1 MQATDTDIFI
11 MAIYYSV
18 CIPGLKELWMQKG
31 SSYIPCHIIA
41 NLLAEKFTLP
51 VTLVASALLCGHI
64 MSGCDTISYVLGKGK
79 EKSFKVAMAI
89 ASDLTEMMQFGDDTH
104 DVTEAVTDVCRNF
117 FLKLYGDFSGNLD
130 KLRAHVRTYQGR
142 YQETAPNRECLQVPH
157 DYHLQESSYV
167 HTFLTWCYIIWTEH
181 CAWPFGF
188 HYDGQTGEAFVCQTQ
203 ELLSV

>member
-64 MSGCDTISYVLGKGK
+64 MSGCDTISCVLGKGK
-79 EKSFKVAMAI
+79 KKSFKVAMANT
-89 ASDLTEMMQFGDDTH
+89 SDLTEMMQFGDDTH

-130 KLRAHVRTYQGR
+130 KLRAHVRTCQGR
-142 YQETAPNRECLQVPH
+142 YQETAPNTECLQVPH
-157 DYHLQESSYV
+157 VTSPVPDYHLQESSHV
-167 HTFLTWCYIIWTEH
+167 HTFLT
-181 CAWPFGF
+181 
-188 HYDGQTGEAFVCQTQ
+188 
-203 ELLSV
+203 